1 MKSSG
6 DKDKNRGVSLQMNN
20 LHQRLLHALN
30 LGTRYFDEKTNQW
43 KWQSANIEVQKQVI
57 RSIDVFLD
65 FVSGDARAAHHSIVK
80 DSVADILGALLWI
93 LRCKNRPLL
102 CMAANVAVK
111 LVSVLPHSI
120 FESYILDLVYALSS
134 LLSSPFVEVAIPC
147 STSLNLVISNLN
159 ASSAKAVWEMSSLLG
174 SILLWW
180 PPTRFPVWND
190 VQLINTLSDMYAR
203 TDISTKLVIL
213 KLYTSLALCGSV
225 AKKLIENGEVFLQMV
240 VQSMGKSYPD
250 AVRIEG
256 FRLSQCLLRSQENC
270 LKVMDTCGE
279 ALVDAIICGM
289 EETGMHSRKFVNKNS
304 SILVEACR
312 LALVTR
318 WAGDHHISFWK
329 QRIDKVLLN
338 LLIENIHD
346 LSEEH
351 VSSLDKQISIAKEGL
366 KTNHQLCVRGYVW
379 DILGWLTI
387 HSGENFNPCIH
398 GSGLYIN
405 LIIICACLTFEDVIK
420 KWCRIYQKDADDSFQ
435 SEPAS
440 RAVLMMIYSPCN
452 YISSQAR
459 LIFSKTYSSD
469 HFTSLA
475 HTLEYASS
483 LESYGSFDKLQ
494 LIINLIGLI
503 SFLSLPHH
511 HTLEGKYIRT
521 VAFIVKRCLGN
532 DIDVSRLSLAPHL
545 HTTLYE
551 KSCCWMDAEDWEGSN
566 ILLFYGLWGLAEMV
580 HQSAPLQNNSRIS
593 IVDIEY
599 FEAQLVRKLLEI
611 CSNASFTHG
620 LRWYAA
626 YILSHFGF
634 YGFPNELGKRVGR
647 CLNEK
652 EYADIQL
659 FLANGNTLSV
669 HGVILAVRCSS
680 LLPPEVSLVK
690 EKRIDGQS
698 IREVRLSSH
707 VDYEALVKLL
717 EYVYVGYFHAD
728 EEIVKKLKI
737 LAKRCDL
744 QPLLQMLHRQSP
756 KWGTSF
762 PSFDLTPSLVS
773 AGSCFWDVILESKQE
788 KLEGW
793 TCCTCSHSVPHLHV
807 HKVILQSGCDY
818 LQGLFRSG
826 MKESNSPI
834 IKVPTSW
841 EAANKLV
848 HWFYSSELPNP
859 PSGCLWD
866 NMDDEQKLC
875 SLQSYVELY
884 WLSEFWILEDVQEA
898 CWNVIVSYLDNSKQ
912 LSLKMLKMAGDLSLW
927 KLADVAAIHL
937 APSYSQLR
945 DSCELE
951 DLDDALVHLI
961 CSASTQLSQNG

>member
-1 MKSSG
+1 MRSSG
-6 DKDKNRGVSLQMNN
+6 DKDKNRGVSLQLNN
-20 LHQRLLHALN
+20 LHQRLLHALS
-30 LGTRYFDEKTNQW
+30 LGTRYYDEKTSQW

-65 FVSGDARAAHHSIVK
+65 FVSGDARAAHHTVAK

-93 LRCKNRPLL
+93 LQCKSRPLL

-111 LVSVLPHSI
+111 LVCVLPNSI
-120 FESYILDLVYALSS
+120 LESYILDLVYVLSS

-147 STSLNLVISNLN
+147 STCLNLVISNLN
-159 ASSAKAVWEMSSLLG
+159 ASSAKAVWEMCSLLG

-190 VQLINTLSDMYAR
+190 VKLIDTLSDMHAR

-225 AKKLIENGEVFLQMV
+225 AKKLIENGEIFLQMV

-250 AVRIEG
+250 TVRIEG
-256 FRLSQCLLRSQENC
+256 FRLAQCLLRSQENC

-279 ALVDAIICGM
+279 ALVDAIIFGM
-289 EETGMHSRKFVNKNS
+289 EEIEMHSRKFVNKNS
-304 SILVEACR
+304 STSVEACR

-318 WAGDHHISFWK
+318 WA
-329 QRIDKVLLN
+329 
-338 LLIENIHD
+338 
-346 LSEEH
+346 EEH
-351 VSSLDKQISIAKEGL
+351 VSSLDKQISIAREGL
-366 KTNHQLCVRGYVW
+366 RTNHKLWVRGYVW
-379 DILGWLTI
+379 DILGSLAI

-398 GSGLYIN
+398 GSEIYIN

-420 KWCRIYQKDADDSFQ
+420 KWCRIYHKEVDDSIQ

-459 LIFSKTYSSD
+459 LIFSRTYSAD
-469 HFTSLA
+469 HFRNLV
-475 HTLEYASS
+475 HTLEYTSS
-483 LESYGSFDKLQ
+483 LESYGSFDKIQ

-511 HTLEGKYIRT
+511 HTLESKYIKK
-521 VAFIVKRCLGN
+521 VAFIAKRCLGN
-532 DIDVSRLSLAPHL
+532 DIDISRLSLASHL
-545 HTTLYE
+545 HATLYE
-551 KSCCWMDAEDWEGSN
+551 NSCCWMDAEDWEGSN
-566 ILLFYGLWGLAEMV
+566 ILLFYALWGLAEMV
-580 HQSAPLQNNSRIS
+580 HQSASLQNSSHIS
-593 IVDIEY
+593 IVAIEY
-599 FEAQLVRKLLEI
+599 FGAQLVGKLIEI
-611 CSNASFTHG
+611 CSNASLGHG

-626 YILSHFGF
+626 HILSHFEF
-634 YGFPNELGKRVGR
+634 YGFPNELAKRVGI
-647 CLNEK
+647 CLDEK

-669 HGVILAVRCSS
+669 HGVILAVRCPS
-680 LLPPEVSLVK
+680 LLPPELLLVK

-717 EYVYVGYFHAD
+717 EYVYMGYFRAS
-728 EEIVKKLKI
+728 EEIVKKVKT
-737 LAKRCDL
+737 LAKRCNL
-744 QPLLQMLHRQSP
+744 QLLLQMLHRQSP
-756 KWGTSF
+756 KWGASF
-762 PSFDLTPSLVS
+762 PSFDLTSSLVS
-773 AGSCFWDVILESKQE
+773 AGSCFWDVILESKLD
-788 KLEGW
+788 KLERW
-793 TCCTCSHSVPHLHV
+793 TCRICSHSVPHLHV

-826 MKESNSPI
+826 MKESHSQI
-834 IKVPTSW
+834 IKVPISW
-841 EAANKLV
+841 EATRKLV
-848 HWFYSSELPNP
+848 HWFYSNELPKP
-859 PSGCLWD
+859 PCGCLWD
-866 NMDDEQKLC
+866 NMDDEQKLF
-875 SLQSYVELY
+875 SLESYVELY

-898 CWNVIVSYLDNSKQ
+898 CWNVIVSCLDNAKQ
-912 LSLKMLKMAGDLSLW
+912 LSIKILKMAGDFSLW
-927 KLADVAAIHL
+927 KLADVAATHL

-945 DSCELE
+945 DSCELD

-961 CSASTQLSQNG
+961 CSASIQLSQNG